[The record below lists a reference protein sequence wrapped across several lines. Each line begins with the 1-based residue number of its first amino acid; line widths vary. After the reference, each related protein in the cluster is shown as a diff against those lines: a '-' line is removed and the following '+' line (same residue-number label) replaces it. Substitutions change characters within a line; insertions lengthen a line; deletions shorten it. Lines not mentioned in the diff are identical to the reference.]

1 MNGVDQSDQT
11 CTLYSTARRSRK
23 WWTYLFWFLINI
35 CISNANILIN
45 ESPNHQLL
53 TKTGAPRKRSML
65 EFRKQLTYELINNY
79 RDGRKRGRTVE
90 PDIHGGGHYPKHAGK
105 KQRCT
110 YCKLIN
116 RKPRVRESI
125 FVCKGCRTFR
135 DRLSFICAQKSASK
149 STTLEEILARTDTG
163 TRRQNASNCNLY
175 FVLYLTEVFL
185 SRNPVKKHVKSFKTV
200 TACFALQFS
209 LQ

>member
-1 MNGVDQSDQT
+1 MVVALYNKHMNGVDQT
-11 CTLYSTARRSRK
+11 RTLYSTACRSRK
-23 WWTYLFWFLINI
+23 WWTYLFWFLIDI

-79 RDGRKRGRTVE
+79 CDGRKRGRTVE

-105 KQRCT
+105 KRRCT

-116 RKPRVRESI
+116 RKPRVREFI
-125 FVCKGCRTFR
+125 FACKGCSDFQRHFCSSVPR
-135 DRLSFICAQKSASK
+135 RVLGKVPHSKKFWQGLIQEQEDRMHQ
-149 STTLEEILARTDTG
+149 TVTY
-163 TRRQNASNCNLY
+163 N

-185 SRNPVKKHVKSFKTV
+185 S
-200 TACFALQFS
+200 
-209 LQ
+209 